1 MRYFNKEARKR
12 GIHLI
17 FGAYTMGYGL
27 SAHTFGKHFGKVY
40 KNIKNYPYGEE
51 YDCLGTYISDKNK
64 NNGVPYIT
72 GRRFGT
78 CLSNEAMMTD
88 KLKELCN
95 FIMDYQDK
103 ESSLWYQVVDKG
115 HFEGNWLESSC
126 SMLFTYAAAKGVRMG
141 IVDSKY
147 IENAKKGFE
156 SIIERFT
163 EIKDGDLFLS
173 GVCVGTG
180 VLPDEDYLARPT
192 SINDLHGM
200 GAFLLMCAEIAQMK

>member
-103 ESSLWYQVVDKG
+103 ESSLWYQVVD
-115 HFEGNWLESSC
+115 
-126 SMLFTYAAAKGVRMG
+126 
-141 IVDSKY
+141 SKY

-180 VLPDEDYLARPT
+180 VLPYEEYIARPT